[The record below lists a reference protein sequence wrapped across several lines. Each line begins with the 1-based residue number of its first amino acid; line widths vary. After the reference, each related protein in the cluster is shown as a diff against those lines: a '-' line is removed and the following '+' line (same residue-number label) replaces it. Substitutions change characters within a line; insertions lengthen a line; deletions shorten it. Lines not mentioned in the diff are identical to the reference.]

1 MRGTEREMLPGYR
14 TGCYPPPNKKN
25 AGEDFE

>member
-1 MRGTEREMLPGYR
+1 MHGTEGEMLPGYR